1 MRYRPRR
8 RCSLHASKWRS
19 VDVFISS
26 RPASSVHSFQNSN
39 VSCRP
44 SKKAK
49 AVSPSKQPSSKR
61 PIFADITRPQ
71 WREGAGRA
79 FFESA
84 CRYQGLIRSAAATS
98 IAASMR
104 VAAAKLDSGVVDM
117 KIDCPLRH
125 PELAGICADDLP
137 RATHV
142 SAPISRSFSFSS
154 SFGPT
159 RRLPAEL
166 DDRGHHVEI
175 DRFGNVVVGSKPT
188 SLELVISSGQCG
200 EEHEWDMPEAKAD
213 LG

>member
-1 MRYRPRR
+1 VQLACLEMAVSGCFYLIKTGQF
-8 RCSLHASKWRS
+8 CSLLSK
-19 VDVFISS
+19 FKCL
-26 RPASSVHSFQNSN
+26 SFQNSN

-142 SAPISRSFSFSS
+142 SAPISRSASRVASA
-154 SFGPT
+154 P
-159 RRLPAEL
+159 RREMRPDGDGITYPHL
-166 DDRGHHVEI
+166 
-175 DRFGNVVVGSKPT
+175 GN
-188 SLELVISSGQCG
+188 
-200 EEHEWDMPEAKAD
+200 
-213 LG
+213 